1 MVVRA
6 MRSTFRTTA
15 SGRGGVAPTSGR
27 RAHPAHRVRRGAGQL
42 VDDSSGCRGWATP
55 TDRARS
61 RRGARARRR
70 AGALIL
76 IVLIVQHSLHVGGG
90 SGTRRIGRRKRL
102 ISRFV
107 VAVAI
112 GLTLLSLGGP
122 EGPDAGVKCST
133 PPPPVFPPP
142 SPSPNP
148 SPPPPSSPPAPPV
161 GPSTAAAAAV
171 SPPPPPSP
179 PPPSPPPSPPGSP
192 PFWFPNVRKQ
202 WDSSAAHVGWA
213 WWSKPPAFLG
223 VILLMLFCQLVLEL
237 YGRGFADGGERY
249 QRDAADLGL
258 GDLGDA
264 SSYATPTRR
273 ATLWRAAAPGRRWRA
288 SAGCPRRRGSTA
300 PALRRRCTPSTAT
313 AAPASAAGRASRRR
327 NRRPYHART
336 RVTSSRRVYVALF
349 VKKRAIRLSYYGGL
363 LGFLELLERPG

>member
-1 MVVRA
+1 MV
-6 MRSTFRTTA
+6 
-15 SGRGGVAPTSGR
+15 
-27 RAHPAHRVRRGAGQL
+27 GARHALHFQ
-42 VDDSSGCRGWATP
+42 DDSIWKGRW
-55 TDRARS
+55 RANLWVVTHILLIACVEALGNSLTTLLLPWMGYPDGS
-61 RRGARARRR
+61 RENLGEARALV
-70 AGALIL
+70 AVPIALIL

-112 GLTLLSLGGP
+112 GLTPLLSLGGP

-133 PPPPVFPPP
+133 PPPPIFPPP

-161 GPSTAAAAAV
+161 GPSTKPPPPP
-171 SPPPPPSP
+171 SPPPPPPSP

-264 SSYATPTRR
+264 SSYDASSY
-273 ATLWRAAAPGRRWRA
+273 ATLDAPRDFMACGGAGSAMASLSRLPEEARIDGAGPSPSLHPINGDGGAGVGGR
-288 SAGCPRRRGSTA
+288 PRQPSPQP
-300 PALRRRCTPSTAT
+300 PALP
-313 AAPASAAGRASRRR
+313 RAYSRD
-327 NRRPYHART
+327 
-336 RVTSSRRVYVALF
+336 L
-349 VKKRAIRLSYYGGL
+349 
-363 LGFLELLERPG
+363 